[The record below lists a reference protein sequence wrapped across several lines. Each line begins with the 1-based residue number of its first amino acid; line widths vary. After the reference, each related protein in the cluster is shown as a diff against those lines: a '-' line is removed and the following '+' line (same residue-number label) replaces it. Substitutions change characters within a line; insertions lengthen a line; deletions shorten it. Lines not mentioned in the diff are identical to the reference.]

1 MRRSEAASPWR
12 LVATFVAVLG
22 ACGDSSR
29 EIVLPGAEGAR
40 PETIP
45 AIREWS
51 ASEGSAALGSS
62 PSIVFDDDALETVAD
77 VFADDLR
84 RATGRAVAVGRSVS
98 LVGGDVRLELGAGD
112 DELGDEGYRLELAE
126 PIVVSANTAHGVFN
140 GTRTLLQLVVQVENG
155 SLAELPAGVARDWP
169 RYPERG
175 LMVDIGR
182 KHFTPEW
189 LAARI
194 RDVAYLK
201 MNRLHLHFSENQ
213 GWRIESERHP
223 EIVSTE
229 HLTKAEVR
237 DLLALAE
244 RHHVTVVPEI
254 DMPGHMGAALRPH
267 PELQLV
273 DLLGQKSPN
282 ALDYTKP
289 EGRRFAEELVDEYLD
304 LFPGPFWHMGADEF
318 LMTVPAFATP
328 LDELLYPQLE
338 AYARETH
345 GPGATA
351 NDGTLGFINAIGD
364 RVRARGKTLRV
375 WNDGISGGSVVT
387 LHPETI
393 VEWWSNLGGPSPN
406 ALVAAGHRIVNCGW
420 FPTYYVNGF
429 PGALIPGYPSN
440 TLPILPPQP
449 DMRAAYETWQPYEF
463 VGPVALNDDLA
474 LDPRAVSP
482 DEPFQIGVKMQVWN
496 DDPTAATE
504 EETAAAIY
512 PRLRVIAQK
521 AWSSPRLV
529 ATYGAFQGI
538 VARVGQAP

>member
-1 MRRSEAASPWR
+1 VRRSEAASPWR
-12 LVATFVAVLG
+12 LLATLVAVLA
-22 ACGDSSR
+22 ACGGSSR
-29 EIVLPGAEGAR
+29 DIVLPGAEGSR

-51 ASEGSAALGSS
+51 AREGSAELGSS
-62 PSIVFDDDALETVAD
+62 PSIVFDDGDLESVAD

-84 RATGRAVAVGRSVS
+84 RATGRAVAIGPSVS
-98 LVGGDVRLELGAGD
+98 LVVGDVRLELGAD
-112 DELGDEGYRLELAE
+112 DDALGDEGYRLELGE
-126 PIVVSANTAHGVFN
+126 PIVISANAPHGVFN
-140 GTRTLLQLVVQVENG
+140 GTRTLLQLVAQVENG
-155 SLAELPAGVARDWP
+155 SLATLPAGVARDWP

-223 EIVSTE
+223 EIVSSE

-237 DLLALAE
+237 ELLVLAE

-273 DLLGQKSPN
+273 DLLGRKSPN

-328 LDELLYPQLE
+328 LDQVLYPQLE
-338 AYARETH
+338 AYARDTY
-345 GPGATA
+345 GPNATA
-351 NDGTLGFINAIGD
+351 KDGILGFINAIGD
-364 RVRARGKTLRV
+364 RVRARGKTLRL
-375 WNDGISGGSVVT
+375 WNDGLSGGSVVT

-406 ALVAAGHRIVNCGW
+406 VLVVDGYRVVNCGW

-449 DMRAAYETWQPYEF
+449 DMRAAYETWQPHEF
-463 VGPVALNDDLA
+463 VGPVALTDDFA
-474 LDPRAVSP
+474 LDPRALSP
-482 DEPFQIGVKMQVWN
+482 DEPLQLGVKMQVWN
-496 DDPTAATE
+496 DDPNAATE
-504 EETAAAIY
+504 EETAAAIH

-521 AWSSPRLV
+521 AWSTPRLV
-529 ATYGAFQGI
+529 PSYGEFQGVI
-538 VARVGQAP
+538 ARVGQAP